1 MQSVDKFGLCL
12 LTVVLA
18 AAPASAQRLTD
29 EELQADLREHGLR
42 VATKRAVLHFDRQGL
57 TPEQRKDFARLVD
70 QGVRH
75 VRSFLKLGARKE
87 KMEYFISARV
97 RISHTNYDG
106 VFLPLQRVVDRN
118 APYLHE
124 TAHALIPGDTRS
136 IWLMEGFASYVESHV
151 SEKYGGYAGHVFV
164 LGGNREVD
172 REAQNHLET
181 EGGKTAVAYIGARGV
196 PRGFYYDRQ
205 RVAAPY
211 YVLSHSFVKFLIEK
225 TGVKRVLALHKPEDS
240 LAALEET
247 TGKSGELWRS
257 EWLASIETKRAAAAY
272 P

>member
-1 MQSVDKFGLCL
+1 MQSVDKFVLCL
-12 LTVVLA
+12 LVAVLA
-18 AAPASAQRLTD
+18 TVTASAQRLTD
-29 EELQADLREHGLR
+29 EELRADLQQNGLR
-42 VATKRAVLHFDRQGL
+42 LNTKRAVLYFDSQGL

-75 VRSFLKLGARKE
+75 VQSFLKLRSRKG
-87 KMEYFISARV
+87 KIGFYISARV
-97 RISHTNYDG
+97 RISHTWDSD

-124 TAHALIPGDTRS
+124 TAHVLIPGDTRS
-136 IWLMEGFASYVESHV
+136 VWLAEGFASYVESHV

-164 LGGNREVD
+164 LGGSREVD

-181 EGGKTAVAYIGARGV
+181 EGGRTAVSYIASHGV

-211 YVLSHSFVKFLIEK
+211 YVLSHSFIKYLVEK
-225 TGVKRVLALHKPEDS
+225 TGLKQVLALHRPEDS
-240 LAALEET
+240 VAALEET

-257 EWLASIETKRAAAAY
+257 EWLATITTRRAAAAY

>member
-1 MQSVDKFGLCL
+1 VFL
-12 LTVVLA
+12 LLGVLLA
-18 AAPASAQRLTD
+18 VSPASAQRLTD
-29 EELQADLREHGLR
+29 EELQADLQEHGVR
-42 VATKRAVLHFDRQGL
+42 IATKRAVLHFDSQGL
-57 TPEQRKDFARLVD
+57 TPEQRKEFAGLVD
-70 QGVRH
+70 QGIRH
-75 VRSFLKLGARKE
+75 VQSFLKLGARKE
-87 KMEYFISARV
+87 KLEYFISARV
-97 RISHTNYDG
+97 RISHTNYEG

-151 SEKYGGYAGHVFV
+151 SEKFGGYAGHVFV

-181 EGGKTAVAYIGARGV
+181 DGGKTAVTYIGGRGV

-225 TGVKRVLALHKPEDS
+225 TGLKSVVALHRPEDS
-240 LAALEET
+240 LTALEAA

-257 EWLASIETKRAAAAY
+257 EWLASLETKRAALAY

>member
-1 MQSVDKFGLCL
+1 MLLCL
-12 LTVVLA
+12 LAVSPLV
-18 AAPASAQRLTD
+18 AQRLTD
-29 EELQADLREHGLR
+29 EELQADLREHGVR
-42 VATKRAVLHFDRQGL
+42 IATKRAVLHFDSQGL
-57 TPEQRKDFARLVD
+57 TPEQRKEFAGLVD
-70 QGVRH
+70 QGIRH
-75 VRSFLKLGARKE
+75 VQSFLKLGSRKE
-87 KMEYFISARV
+87 KLEFFISARV
-97 RISHTNYDG
+97 RISHTNYEG
-106 VFLPLQRVVDRN
+106 IFLPMQRVADRN

-164 LGGNREVD
+164 LGRSSEID

-181 EGGKTAVAYIGARGV
+181 EGGKRAVTYIAAHGV

-211 YVLSHSFVKFLIEK
+211 YVLSHSFIKHLVEK
-225 TGVKRVLALHKPEDS
+225 TGLKQVLALHRPEDAV
-240 LAALEET
+240 AALEET

-257 EWLASIETKRAAAAY
+257 EWLASIETKRAVAAY